1 MKTIKTLCALCV
13 SAVNLFIFIYGRTLS
28 EGIGRKR
35 FMLQSDCE
43 DAPALPIIR
52 NFRHFANNS

>member
-13 SAVNLFIFIYGRTLS
+13 SAVNLFIYGRTLAK
-28 EGIGRKR
+28 GIGRKR
-35 FMLQSDCE
+35 FMLQGDCE
-43 DAPALPIIR
+43 GAPALPIIR